1 VYFVPL
7 WFVALALA
15 TRVPEGNT
23 KNIVSQDT
31 FYLANPGEPNKI
43 IIPQQIVLISLGYAK
58 DYFWQSSL
66 SWVFGDQL
74 VIATVFANFT
84 TNLQHL

>member
-1 VYFVPL
+1 MEL
-7 WFVALALA
+7 
-15 TRVPEGNT
+15 
-23 KNIVSQDT
+23 I
-31 FYLANPGEPNKI
+31 NKI

-74 VIATVFANFT
+74 VIATVFGNFT
-84 TNLQHL
+84 TNLRHL